1 MFKKEVYQTRR
12 QRLAQNIDSGIL
24 LFIAN
29 EITPMNF
36 TDNEYHFRQDSTFM
50 YYFDLCDRPGIAAVI
65 DIDENKDIVFADED
79 PFENVVW
86 SGPTISMKEQVE
98 MVGIEHLL
106 PRKSI
111 YDYIK
116 KALAQKRKI
125 HFLPPYK
132 YEHNIL
138 IQELL
143 HIPFDKQQD
152 EVSIDFIKGV
162 VNMRN
167 YKSDEEIVEIEKA
180 VNISYKMHTAAMK
193 IVQPGQYEYEVMAEI
208 NKTAYE
214 NNCQL
219 SFPTICTTH
228 GETLHNHI
236 YSHKLEK
243 GRMMLVDAGAE
254 LPNGYA
260 GDISSTFPIYGKFSD
275 RQKTIYDIVAASH
288 KTAVDALKPHALF
301 FQCGLG
307 HMMGLDVHDMES
319 LGEVWVGYDG
329 EPKSTQ
335 FGMRS
340 LRLGRKL
347 EPGFVLTIE
356 PGIYLIPEL
365 IDMWKNK
372 NKFNE
377 FINYSEVEKWK
388 YFGGIRNEEDYLI
401 TKEGKRRLGDGSEKA
416 KLLKTFFE

>member
-1 MFKKEVYQTRR
+1 
-12 QRLAQNIDSGIL
+12 
-24 LFIAN
+24 
-29 EITPMNF
+29 
-36 TDNEYHFRQDSTFM
+36 
-50 YYFDLCDRPGIAAVI
+50 
-65 DIDENKDIVFADED
+65 
-79 PFENVVW
+79 
-86 SGPTISMKEQVE
+86 
-98 MVGIEHLL
+98 
-106 PRKSI
+106 
-111 YDYIK
+111 
-116 KALAQKRKI
+116 
-125 HFLPPYK
+125 
-132 YEHNIL
+132 
-138 IQELL
+138 
-143 HIPFDKQQD
+143 
-152 EVSIDFIKGV
+152 
-162 VNMRN
+162 
-167 YKSDEEIVEIEKA
+167 
-180 VNISYKMHTAAMK
+180 
-193 IVQPGQYEYEVMAEI
+193 MAEI

-288 KTAVDALKPHALF
+288 KTAVDALKPGIPFKEVYYQCCATIVDGMKGLGMMKGDSMEAVHAGAHALF